1 MTNSHSLWQHPIG
14 RYALPADRTHVW
26 RADLR
31 RLYGDVPDLRNLLSV
46 DECGRA
52 DRYQFEAD
60 RNRYIVARAVLRLL
74 LGHCLDCAVGHLTF
88 ATDRFGK
95 PTLLAPAMAS
105 LQFNVSHSGDY
116 ILVALNRRH
125 AVGVDVER
133 IRADLAMEEIAQRF
147 FSLREWGDLSA
158 LTSQERPGGFFACW
172 TRKEAYLKGR
182 GDGLTVPL
190 AAFDVTLRPGDD
202 VRLIET
208 RHDINDVHRWTLSA
222 LDCGNDYRAAVAVA
236 GRDAALDCWEWP
248 TATGSGEAAM
258 SWLVA
263 TD

>member
-1 MTNSHSLWQHPIG
+1 MADSRSLWRHPMG

-31 RLYGDVPDLRNLLSV
+31 RLHGDVPDLRDLLSD
-46 DECGRA
+46 DERARA
-52 DRYQFEAD
+52 DCFRFEAD
-60 RNRYIVARAVLRLL
+60 SNRYIVARALLRLL
-74 LGHCLDCAVGHLTF
+74 LGHCLDCPVRHLTF

-95 PTLLAPAMAS
+95 PALLSAC

-116 ILVALNRRH
+116 ILVGLNRRH

-133 IRADLAMEEIAQRF
+133 IRTDLAMEEIAQRF
-147 FSLREWGDLSA
+147 FSPREWRDLSA
-158 LTSQERPGGFFACW
+158 LPSQERPGGFFACW
-172 TRKEAYLKGR
+172 TRKEAYLKAR

-190 AAFDVTLRPGDD
+190 AAFDVTLCPGDD

-208 RHDINDVHRWTLSA
+208 RHDINDVHRWTLRA
-222 LDCGNDYRAAVAVA
+222 LDCGNDYRAAVVVA
-236 GRDAALDCWEWP
+236 GQDATLDCWEWP
-248 TATGSGEAAM
+248 AATGSGEAAM
-258 SWLVA
+258 SWLVGPD

>member
-1 MTNSHSLWQHPIG
+1 MTDSRPWRHPIG
-14 RYALPADRTHVW
+14 RYVLPADRTHVW

-31 RLYGDVPDLRNLLSV
+31 CLHGGVPHLRDLLSA
-46 DECGRA
+46 DERA
-52 DRYQFEAD
+52 RVNRFQFEAD
-60 RNRYIVARAVLRLL
+60 RNRGIVARALLRLL
-74 LGHCLDCAVGHLTF
+74 LGHCLDCSVEYLTF

-116 ILVALNRRH
+116 ILIALNRRH

-133 IRADLAMEEIAQRF
+133 IRTDLAIEEIAQRF
-147 FSLREWGDLSA
+147 FSPRERRDLSA
-158 LTSQERPGGFFACW
+158 LTPQERPGGFFTCW
-172 TRKEAYLKGR
+172 TRKEAYLKAR

-222 LDCGNDYRAAVAVA
+222 LDCGDDYRAAVVIA
-236 GRDAALDCWEWP
+236 GQDAALDCWEWP
-248 TATGSGEAAM
+248 AAIGSGEAAM
-258 SWLVA
+258 SWPVA